1 MLTQGEA
8 GDGTLAVVACVSLFV
23 SIGCSNSREY
33 RGFHVYESH
42 VMLCY
47 VCMSSYAYIYIYIYK
62 FFFLSFL
69 RLNWTL

>member
-23 SIGCSNSREY
+23 SIGCSNWREY

-42 VMLCY
+42 VMY
-47 VCMSSYAYIYIYIYK
+47 VCQVMHICIYIYI
-62 FFFLSFL
+62 
-69 RLNWTL
+69 

>member
-47 VCMSSYAYIYIYIYK
+47 VMYVCQVMHIYIYINF
-62 FFFLSFL
+62 FFFLS
-69 RLNWTL
+69 

>member
-42 VMLCY
+42 VMLY
-47 VCMSSYAYIYIYIYK
+47 YECMSSYAYIYIYIDRYSSLAYK
-62 FFFLSFL
+62 A
-69 RLNWTL
+69 

>member
-8 GDGTLAVVACVSLFV
+8 GDGTLAVVACFSLFL

-47 VCMSSYAYIYIYIYK
+47 VMHICQVMHIYIY
-62 FFFLSFL
+62 FFFLS
-69 RLNWTL
+69 

>member
-42 VMLCY
+42 VMLCMY
-47 VCMSSYAYIYIYIYK
+47 VKLCIYIYINF
-62 FFFLSFL
+62 FFFLS
-69 RLNWTL
+69 